1 MIYLFDSKKQLNKI
15 IPRNN
20 IIEAVQTIE
29 LNGLYTFY
37 MELPLFHKTNKG
49 QIFNHKKSV
58 DNSTFIG
65 HFDKQDRFQLYK
77 IHDRIVQDDN
87 LIVEGVH
94 LFFDEALAGDIIRD
108 KRPTDDT
115 ADVAC
120 DVAFNG
126 IGWRVS
132 EYDITTP
139 KSTNFYY
146 ESPSE
151 CRTKIIET
159 WNVELDYSLTFD
171 GQKIVSKNIHVKN
184 KLGEW
189 TGKRFAY
196 GSNVLQ
202 IKQQQTDAEVVTA
215 VIGRGKGEEV
225 GDGYGRRVNI
235 SNMNWSND
243 VVTKPYAKDF
253 IELPSATE
261 QYGYYENGVLKPRLQ
276 VVVFE
281 DIENR
286 RELAQATYEY
296 LIQNCV
302 PKVSY
307 ETDVVSVG
315 DLNLGD
321 EVGIIYKEVDILR
334 KARVQKLEVNLL
346 NTELTKISLGD
357 YQYFKEDKAKI
368 NLQKKIDRVEQDT
381 VDYITQLKLAFDT
394 EYNAQTE
401 YIEQKFNE
409 AVDTA
414 QAEVKSAETRM
425 NNTLDTTRTELES
438 DISTSKQ
445 DAITQ
450 ADTNAKSLTDSVR
463 TDLNNAE
470 NRINTSL
477 SDLDSDI
484 SDVDTKVV
492 NVSNDLANKVD
503 KSIYDTAIGELKTS
517 DTAIKKDIA
526 NAKSDISN
534 AKTDIT
540 NAKTDIENAQTDISN
555 VKTDIA
561 NAKTDI
567 ENAQTDIS
575 NAQTLLDEH
584 GTKIDTHDVEITN
597 VKGQLSSKAS
607 QTSLDSLKGTVDNHT
622 TSITQNANDI
632 KTKANQ
638 STVDTLNQT
647 VTKQNTLISQN
658 ANEIKSKAEKAYVDT
673 INNTVAKNS
682 TLISQ
687 TSEKLQLT
695 AESIDNLSV
704 GGRNYIKDS
713 NNFGN
718 YYAYTG
724 YEREITQNY
733 SVDEWDT
740 DNATR
745 LTYVPDSNNG
755 LATTPRIYGI
765 NGAEMTFS
773 YWIKNLG
780 DKPINV
786 RYNGFSANDVWINP
800 NEQKRVISTGIVRE
814 GSDYDWFQHQIY
826 PETGGDTI
834 DIALWKSKLEKG
846 NIATDWTPASEDL
859 EKEIEKNK
867 AAIELTSKEIA
878 LKVDSSVVNDLK
890 GLVDKNSTSIIQN
903 ASDIK
908 SKANQSTVD
917 TLNQTVNNQ
926 STLITQNANE
936 IKSKAE
942 KAYVDTIN
950 NTVEKNKAT
959 IELTSKEIALKVD
972 SSVVK
977 DLKGIVDKNSTSITQ
992 NANDIKTK
1000 ANQSTVDTINNT
1012 VSNHSTLISQNATD
1026 IKTKANQSTVDTLNQ
1041 TVTKQNTLISQNAS
1055 DIKSKASQ
1063 STVDDLNNTV
1073 SNHSTLIS
1081 QNASEISSKAEQS
1094 LVDTINNTVS
1104 GHSTLIK
1111 QNATD
1116 ISSKAEKS
1124 DLDNLSGT
1132 VSNHTTLINQNAD
1145 NVKITASKIDNLSV
1159 GSRNYIK
1166 DSNNFENY
1174 TVYKGYDRTITQN
1187 YTVEEWGTNNA
1198 TRLTYVPDSNN
1209 GLATTPRVY
1218 GINGAEMTF
1227 SYWIKNLGD
1236 KPINIRY
1243 NGFSANDI
1251 WIQPNEQKRV
1261 SSTGIVREGYD
1272 YDWFQHQIYPETG
1285 GDTIDIV
1292 LWRAKLEKGNIA
1304 TDWSPAPEDLENKI
1318 EANKTELNVQA
1329 DEIAG
1334 LVQKTNGHDT
1344 DISNLSQRA
1353 DNINLS
1359 VADLEK
1365 WKTTAQASIDV
1376 NSQAITNEVWQR
1388 DIDSATNTINRSINQ
1403 VKQTA
1408 EGNTTTIQNQISRID
1423 KADDWIATNGQTVIE
1438 NADMFSRKVWNA
1450 DIEAIKYG
1458 GRNIVED
1465 SNDFS
1470 RWEQYGGLK
1479 MDIQNDVSVSEW
1491 NTDKATTMTTIGS
1504 NYGSS
1509 SLKLYRKIYGT
1520 TGKEL
1525 VVSLYIRNNTAYTFE
1540 VECWG
1545 LSDDRGLRVSETID
1559 PNSSKR
1565 YVLKGTATT
1574 SYDYIQPRIVK
1585 PTGDN
1590 PSVTLDVT
1598 LFGLMVE
1605 EANVVSDYAP
1615 HINDVVQHSE
1625 VKLLSD
1631 GFSIG
1636 TTKVGGDTF
1645 ASAIV
1650 GNQDGLALIGD
1661 NVDVSNNLTV
1671 KNTIT
1676 SEAIKAVRAD
1686 FASVTTAY
1694 LTSNIIDTNMLKS
1707 EVVDA
1712 SKLKVDSALVNK
1724 LSANSIFA
1732 NDIKTKAIS
1741 AVHADLKS
1749 VSSEIMETNILKS
1762 DWLQVDT
1769 ALFDRIASNTAFID
1783 KLTSQSAFIRDLKTI
1798 SLDTTRANITTVMDD
1813 MGKVNGGLTIKRPD
1827 GAVTLNNGMMN
1838 AEYGVRGM
1846 EPRFANVHA
1855 EAGGTSL
1862 SSWQSGTWY
1871 VTMPLATGG
1880 TNQYARI
1887 NAYYFKHVSR
1897 YLVIPYVTSTA
1908 GVLEGVQLYSC
1919 VVRARSFGD
1928 TTKNRPFSA
1937 QNAHETGLYTHQDSL
1952 VIDLG
1957 VPDFRI
1963 KQFYLEFRANTFS
1976 DGGGTALALRPFKL
1990 TDFL

>member
-20 IIEAVQTIE
+20 IIEALQTIE

-58 DNSTFIG
+58 DNATFIG

-77 IHDRIVQDDN
+77 IHDRIVQDDS

-126 IGWRVS
+126 IGWRVT

-151 CRTKIIET
+151 CRTKILET

-202 IKQQQTDAEVVTA
+202 IRQEQSDAEIVTA

-225 GDGYGRRVNI
+225 GDGYGRRVNLA
-235 SNMNWSND
+235 NMSWSND
-243 VVTKPYAKDF
+243 VVKKPYAQDY
-253 IELPSATE
+253 IELPSATD

-321 EVGIIYKEVDILR
+321 EVGIIYKEIDILR

-401 YIEQKFNE
+401 YIEDKFNE

-425 NNTLDTTRTELES
+425 NTVIDNTRKELEN
-438 DISTSKQ
+438 DISTAKQ
-445 DAITQ
+445 DAIEQ
-450 ADTNAKSLTDSVR
+450 SETNAKSLTDSVR
-463 TDLNNAE
+463 TDLNSAE
-470 NRINTSL
+470 SRINTSL
-477 SDLDSDI
+477 SDLGNDI

-492 NVSNDLANKVD
+492 NVSNDLATKVD
-503 KSIYDTAIGELKTS
+503 KSIYDTTISDLKTS
-517 DTAIKKDIA
+517 DTSIKKDIA
-526 NAKSDISN
+526 NAKKDLSN
-534 AKTDIT
+534 AKTDI
-540 NAKTDIENAQTDISN
+540 
-555 VKTDIA
+555 
-561 NAKTDI
+561 
-567 ENAQTDIS
+567 S
-575 NAQTLLDEH
+575 NAQNLLEEH
-584 GTKIDTHDVEITN
+584 GTKIDSHDVEITN

-607 QTSLDSLKGTVDNHT
+607 QTSLDSLKGTVDKHT

-647 VTKQNTLISQN
+647 VTNQNTLISQN

-673 INNTVAKNS
+673 INNTVEKNS

-695 AESIDNLSV
+695 AKSIDNMKI
-704 GGRNYIKDS
+704 GGRNLLEDSANIKKVYGESFNSLTYIYRVDMSHINDKVSFGDEITISFDVQMQKGLSLRAYDS
-713 NNFGN
+713 NGQIDKSFGMEWFKN
-718 YYAYTG
+718 IGTNRQRLSFTKTLKDPNNITG
-724 YEREITQNY
+724 SWILDFYNEN
-733 SVDEWDT
+733 DEND
-740 DNATR
+740 DFIIEN
-745 LTYVPDSNNG
+745 
-755 LATTPRIYGI
+755 
-765 NGAEMTFS
+765 
-773 YWIKNLG
+773 IK
-780 DKPINV
+780 I
-786 RYNGFSANDVWINP
+786 
-800 NEQKRVISTGIVRE
+800 
-814 GSDYDWFQHQIY
+814 
-826 PETGGDTI
+826 
-834 DIALWKSKLEKG
+834 EKG
-846 NIATDWTPASEDL
+846 NIATEWSPAPEDL
-859 EKEIEKNK
+859 EKEVEKNK

-890 GLVDKNSTSIIQN
+890 GIVDRNSTSI
-903 ASDIK
+903 
-908 SKANQSTVD
+908 V
-917 TLNQTVNNQ
+917 
-926 STLITQNANE
+926 QNAN
-936 IKSKAE
+936 
-942 KAYVDTIN
+942 
-950 NTVEKNKAT
+950 
-959 IELTSKEIALKVD
+959 
-972 SSVVK
+972 
-977 DLKGIVDKNSTSITQ
+977 
-992 NANDIKTK
+992 
-1000 ANQSTVDTINNT
+1000 
-1012 VSNHSTLISQNATD
+1012 
-1026 IKTKANQSTVDTLNQ
+1026 
-1041 TVTKQNTLISQNAS
+1041 

-1063 STVDDLNNTV
+1063 STVDSI
-1073 SNHSTLIS
+1073 SN
-1081 QNASEISSKAEQS
+1081 
-1094 LVDTINNTVS
+1094 
-1104 GHSTLIK
+1104 
-1111 QNATD
+1111 
-1116 ISSKAEKS
+1116 
-1124 DLDNLSGT
+1124 T

-1159 GSRNYIK
+1159 GGRNYIK
-1166 DSNNFENY
+1166 NSNNFEKY
-1174 TVYKGYDRTITQN
+1174 TPYTGYTRTITQN
-1187 YTVEEWGTNNA
+1187 YTVEEWNTSDA
-1198 TRLTYVPDSNN
+1198 TRLTYVPNSNISKN
-1209 GLATTPRVY
+1209 PYSGLSTTPRIY
-1218 GINGAEMTF
+1218 GVGEEEMTF
-1227 SYWIKNLGD
+1227 SYWVKNLGD
-1236 KPINIRY
+1236 KPFKFRY
-1243 NGFSANDI
+1243 NGFSANNV
-1251 WIQPNEQKRV
+1251 WLQPGEQKRII
-1261 SSTGIVREGYD
+1261 STGVNNVGTVS
-1272 YDWFQHQIYPETG
+1272 FQHQIYPESV
-1285 GDTIDIV
+1285 GDTVDV
-1292 LWRAKLEKGNIA
+1292 ALWRVKLEKGNIA
-1304 TDWSPAPEDLENKI
+1304 TDWTPAPEDI
-1318 EANKTELNVQA
+1318 ESEVETNRAELNVQA

-1334 LVQKTNGHDT
+1334 LVQKTSGHDT
-1344 DISNLSQRA
+1344 VISNLSQRA

-1365 WKTTAQASIDV
+1365 WKTTAQSSIDV
-1376 NSQAITNEVWQR
+1376 NSQAITNEVWKR
-1388 DIDSATNTINRSINQ
+1388 DINSATNTLNQSINQ

-1408 EGNTTTIQNQISRID
+1408 EGNKTTIQNQISRID
-1423 KADDWIATNGQTVIE
+1423 RADDWIATNGQTVIE
-1438 NADMFSRKVWNA
+1438 NADMFERKVWNA
-1450 DIEAIKYG
+1450 DIEAIEVG
-1458 GRNIVED
+1458 GRNLIPN
-1465 SNDFS
+1465 SDFS
-1470 RWEQYGGLK
+1470 KGLDGWSIPYGSTATKDNEKNDYMFSNTAGRYVGVRTPTFDVVAGQTYTLTIEGSRGSN
-1479 MDIQNDVSVSEW
+1479 MQQLNYVYMMYDISGVPNQPLSVKSFSSTLGEFTRVSVTFTAT
-1491 NTDKATTMTTIGS
+1491 NTKVGGDILIAKRPNANIDSSYLHGFYIRNVKLEKGDKATDWTP
-1504 NYGSS
+1504 
-1509 SLKLYRKIYGT
+1509 
-1520 TGKEL
+1520 
-1525 VVSLYIRNNTAYTFE
+1525 A
-1540 VECWG
+1540 VE
-1545 LSDDRGLRVSETID
+1545 DT
-1559 PNSSKR
+1559 
-1565 YVLKGTATT
+1565 
-1574 SYDYIQPRIVK
+1574 
-1585 PTGDN
+1585 
-1590 PSVTLDVT
+1590 
-1598 LFGLMVE
+1598 
-1605 EANVVSDYAP
+1605 
-1615 HINDVVQHSE
+1615 VQHSE

-1650 GNQDGLALIGD
+1650 GNKDGLALIGD

-1724 LSANSIFA
+1724 ISANSIFA

-1762 DWLQVDT
+1762 EWLQVDN
-1769 ALFDRIASNTAFID
+1769 ALFDRITSNSAFID
-1783 KLTSQSAFIRDLKTI
+1783 KLTSKSAFIRDIKSIDLSADRITGGVLR
-1798 SLDTTRANITTVMDD
+1798 SLDNTMKFDLNKNHLEFFGNSTIDFYDSDNMFRMIYPSTTRDDRDVIVGFGMTGLSNGSNVAYFGGGHYNIDGTIR
-1813 MGKVNGGLTIKRPD
+1813 VNDEGFAGLRIGGGSNDARLT
-1827 GAVTLNNGMMN
+1827 
-1838 AEYGVRGM
+1838 
-1846 EPRFANVHA
+1846 
-1855 EAGGTSL
+1855 
-1862 SSWQSGTWY
+1862 
-1871 VTMPLATGG
+1871 G
-1880 TNQYARI
+1880 TNVEIGSGNEPNDMYFKFDFENSDSSRYARFRPPSSADNYVLGGSNTPFHSIYSWRI
-1887 NAYYFKHVSR
+1887 NRLRFTNLSGDTELR
-1897 YLVIPYVTSTA
+1897 
-1908 GVLEGVQLYSC
+1908 
-1919 VVRARSFGD
+1919 FDNGD
-1928 TTKNRPFSA
+1928 TTGAGFRFTRNDVYFVRGGLFS
-1937 QNAHETGLYTHQDSL
+1937 
-1952 VIDLG
+1952 
-1957 VPDFRI
+1957 I
-1963 KQFYLEFRANTFS
+1963 KQTINRAESAYDSINASNGLREQIRSLATRVSALER
-1976 DGGGTALALRPFKL
+1976 
-1990 TDFL
+1990 